1 MTERNA
7 NEPTK
12 KKTVNYCNRY
22 YHLQFLYLYTDIK
35 VGEKKFVDRV
45 FKVNSFTL

>member
-1 MTERNA
+1 M
-7 NEPTK
+7 
-12 KKTVNYCNRY
+12 NYCNRY

-45 FKVNSFTL
+45 FKVKQFHPLMNNNRLS